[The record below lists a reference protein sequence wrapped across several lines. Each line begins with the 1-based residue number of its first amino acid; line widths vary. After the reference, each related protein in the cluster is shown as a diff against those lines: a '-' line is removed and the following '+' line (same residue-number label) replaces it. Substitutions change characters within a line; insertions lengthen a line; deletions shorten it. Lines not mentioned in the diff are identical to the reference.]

1 MNGMTGFS
9 YISKELDFG
18 RLIISLRSLNSR
30 FLEIKTTLPPIIQ
43 KIEPKLRSYLKENF
57 RRGKIELFIE
67 LHLRKQINQVTI
79 DEELAKN
86 YFMSMKKISNKL
98 GLLPDIEIVDVIKMP
113 NVLSIIPP
121 LDPPEEIIREVE
133 KYTKTAINEVK
144 KQRQREGEETK
155 EDIEELIKKLEENIL
170 DIDEISKNLNEKIEQ
185 KVKEKITK
193 YLQEFPNRP
202 ELDHSVIAFL
212 MKIDINEEI
221 TRLKMHITNL
231 KETLENEESIGKKG
245 EFVIQEIIR
254 EANTI
259 SSKSLNYEISK
270 NIVEIKSIAE
280 KIREHLQNIE

>member
-121 LDPPEEIIREVE
+121 LDP
-133 KYTKTAINEVK
+133 A
-144 KQRQREGEETK
+144 
-155 EDIEELIKKLEENIL
+155 
-170 DIDEISKNLNEKIEQ
+170 
-185 KVKEKITK
+185 
-193 YLQEFPNRP
+193 
-202 ELDHSVIAFL
+202 
-212 MKIDINEEI
+212 
-221 TRLKMHITNL
+221 
-231 KETLENEESIGKKG
+231 
-245 EFVIQEIIR
+245 
-254 EANTI
+254 
-259 SSKSLNYEISK
+259 
-270 NIVEIKSIAE
+270 
-280 KIREHLQNIE
+280 

>member
-18 RLIISLRSLNSR
+18 RLTISLRSLNSR

-170 DIDEISKNLNEKIEQ
+170 EIDE
-185 KVKEKITK
+185 
-193 YLQEFPNRP
+193 
-202 ELDHSVIAFL
+202 
-212 MKIDINEEI
+212 
-221 TRLKMHITNL
+221 
-231 KETLENEESIGKKG
+231 
-245 EFVIQEIIR
+245 
-254 EANTI
+254 
-259 SSKSLNYEISK
+259 
-270 NIVEIKSIAE
+270 
-280 KIREHLQNIE
+280 